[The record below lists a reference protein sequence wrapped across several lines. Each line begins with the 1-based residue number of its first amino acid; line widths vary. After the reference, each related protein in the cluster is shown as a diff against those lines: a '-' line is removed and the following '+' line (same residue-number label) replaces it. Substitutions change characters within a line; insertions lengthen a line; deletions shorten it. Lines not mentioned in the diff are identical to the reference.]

1 MLEFFSPRTASPP
14 FCLLQSGRTAG
25 LNGLIL
31 SFTRAERVAG
41 QLLDALAVADG
52 ATIERGGVR
61 AAAGAFL
68 VATAAAAV
76 AHRPLGPRRPATVD
90 WKKKKNSR
98 KKQGLKTSDHPDFT
112 PQWLLLLFF

>member
-1 MLEFFSPRTASPP
+1 MVEFFFPRTASPP
-14 FCLLQSGRTAG
+14 FCLLQRGRTAG

-31 SFTRAERVAG
+31 CFTWAERVAG
-41 QLLDALAVADG
+41 QLLDALAVTDG

-68 VATAAAAV
+68 VATATAAV

-90 WKKKKNSR
+90 WKKK
-98 KKQGLKTSDHPDFT
+98 QGLKTSDRPDFT
-112 PQWLLLLFF
+112 TQWLLLFF